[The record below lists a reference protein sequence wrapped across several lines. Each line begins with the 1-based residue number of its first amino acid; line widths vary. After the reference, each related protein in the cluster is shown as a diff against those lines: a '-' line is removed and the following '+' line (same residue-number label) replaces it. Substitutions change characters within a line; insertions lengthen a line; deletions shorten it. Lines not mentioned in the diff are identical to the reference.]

1 MKAAKRFL
9 SMLLTLCMLLSLLPS
24 TVFAANSNVP
34 FTDVK
39 ETDWFYDAVGYAY
52 ENGMMSG
59 TGNNQFSPNVTTT
72 RGMIVTILYRLE
84 GSPAVSTAF
93 FDDVAAGEYY
103 TNGVSWAAANG
114 IVSGYGNGQ
123 FGPNDPITREQM
135 AAILYRYAQHKEY
148 ETTVSGDVSSFTDG
162 ASVSSY
168 AVEPMNWA
176 VGTGLLSGV
185 GNNMLNPT
193 GNATRAEAATILTRY
208 CKGFEVQ
215 LPGEDT
221 SLGGEPTCTVTFA
234 YNYGNKGTYETA
246 EVNVGETVD
255 KPSNPSRSGYSFAGW
270 YTKAMGG
277 EKFDFEEAVAEDMTL
292 YAHWNII
299 SSGGSTLDPEPNPD
313 DMVHTVSFDTNCN
326 NVIASP
332 ESQTIRHGE
341 YAVVPSIAT
350 RNGYQFAGW
359 FLNKDETDWTNVFSF
374 GETPIVDDITLYA
387 IWVDIITDTDGDG
400 LSDELELYIKTN
412 VNITDTDGDGLT
424 DYQEVVIVGTDPL
437 LFDTDNDGI
446 SDFDADIDF
455 DGLTNGFEVSIGTN
469 PNNSDSDNDGL
480 TDSEELNIYAT
491 DPINPDTDSDGAL
504 DGWEIEHGFDPCVY
518 NDSFQVSIAAQI
530 PTETNPVTA
539 GVDAEL
545 NGSGASSL
553 TVKPIGASSNPLLS
567 ASIPGYLGSAY
578 DFEIDGDLYEAVL
591 NFSFDESI
599 GTIGPDFQPRIYYF
613 NEETGTLEE
622 LENQT
627 VAEGKI
633 SVPVSHF
640 STYILLNK
648 VEFDKVW
655 ESEIKPPVFNG
666 EEDGKDAS
674 LDIVFVIDYSAS
686 MDDNDPNQ
694 LFKELSKEFISKLR
708 KDQDQAAVVKFI
720 RRATLISALTSDKDA
735 LNSAINSISYDSGY
749 STDSGTDG
757 STGIRL
763 AIDQL
768 IGSESEYQY
777 IIFVT
782 DGEDN
787 QYTYSYDALIEE
799 AAANNIVIYT
809 IGMGSASESIL
820 KEIANGTD
828 GKYYHATTDDV
839 STDDILDLGDVFEE
853 IESETIDLTTDSN
866 NDGIPD
872 YFNDLICAGTLV
884 LSNGSDEFYGIDF
897 NYDAND
903 NPSDDWDG
911 DGLKNGEELIV
922 TYNEETGR
930 VYMTMVSDPM
940 MVHSDGD
947 AISDYD
953 EVKNGTDPL
962 KVQYDDYY
970 MEWLADNSHYY
981 YEDYVSM
988 YDDSTLYQLDSAF
1001 LAVVFGLWNVEEL
1014 YRDILADYF
1023 LDYVD
1028 TLEGES
1034 EKEERAIFVDIA
1046 DDFLGTLSD
1055 INGVISDVR
1064 YYKGFV
1070 KGVKN
1075 LISVANGY
1083 STSIEAISV
1092 EYVKMVQEVS
1102 TYYPDAGLVVT
1113 STHSMSST
1121 SVSVLTK
1128 NSPLKTGSISGVS
1141 IAFNVLGGA
1150 IDMAD
1155 TITTLA
1161 AVNANAKIF
1170 DENMDYLV
1178 ELRDNGSR
1186 QYMIDAAAK
1195 IINTLGEGY
1204 GTAMAEALA
1213 QDTGEL
1219 TANIL
1224 ITVASANPYVKA
1236 VKFLRDVIAH
1246 VTGIKESLKIE
1257 YQMLAYNC
1265 MSYSA
1270 KNLISKDS
1278 YYSNG
1283 YYYSFSDNLGRYLT
1297 HLAQVRI
1304 LGEKKYDSFYST
1316 GANKWF
1322 NDEDEIHEWILT
1334 SIDNI
1339 EYCAQVLDLKISD
1352 NLS

>member
-1 MKAAKRFL
+1 MKAVKRFL

-39 ETDWFYDAVGYAY
+39 ETDWFYDAVDYVY

-59 TGNNQFSPNVTTT
+59 TGNNQFSPNMTTT
-72 RGMIVTILYRLE
+72 RGMIVTILYQLE
-84 GSPAVSTAF
+84 GSPAVSAASF
-93 FDDVAAGEYY
+93 YDVAAGAYY
-103 TNGVSWAAANG
+103 ANGVSWAAANG
-114 IVSGYGNGQ
+114 IVSGYGNSL

-135 AAILYRYAQHKEY
+135 AAILYRYAQYKEY
-148 ETTVSGDVSSFTDG
+148 NTTVAGDVSSFVDG
-162 ASVSSY
+162 TSVSSY
-168 AVEPMNWA
+168 AVEPMGWA
-176 VGTGLLSGV
+176 IGAGLLSGV
-185 GNNMLNPT
+185 GNNMLDPA
-193 GNATRAEAATILTRY
+193 GNATRAQAATILMQFCNLNSTAPVETY
-208 CKGFEVQ
+208 
-215 LPGEDT
+215 
-221 SLGGEPTCTVTFA
+221 TVTFD
-234 YNYGNKGTYETA
+234 YNYGNKGTYK
-246 EVNVGETVD
+246 TVTVKAGD
-255 KPSNPSRSGYSFAGW
+255 AVDEPTNPTRGGYAFAGW
-270 YTKAMGG
+270 YTKAVDG
-277 EKFDFEEAVAEDMTL
+277 EKFDFDEAVAEDMTL
-292 YAHWNII
+292 YAHWNMI
-299 SSGGSTLDPEPNPD
+299 SSGGSTLNPEPNPD
-313 DMVHTVSFDTNCN
+313 DMVHTVTFDTNCN

-374 GETPIVDDITLYA
+374 GETPIIDDITLYA
-387 IWVDIITDTDGDG
+387 IWVDITTDTDGDG

-446 SDFDADIDF
+446 SDFDDDIDF

-469 PNNSDSDNDGL
+469 PNNSDSDSDGL

-504 DGWEIEHGFDPCVY
+504 DGWEIEHGFDPCIY

-578 DFEIDGDLYEAVL
+578 DFEIAGDLYEAVL

-622 LENQT
+622 LENQ
-627 VAEGKI
+627 VVSDGNVSA
-633 SVPVSHF
+633 PVSHF

-648 VEFDKVW
+648 VEFDQVW
-655 ESEIKPPVFNG
+655 NTEIKAPIVDSTGHSSAIDVVFAIDVSGSMGSYNRLSTAKTALNTFLNAL
-666 EEDGKDAS
+666 EEKD
-674 LDIVFVIDYSAS
+674 
-686 MDDNDPNQ
+686 
-694 LFKELSKEFISKLR
+694 R
-708 KDQDQAAVVKFI
+708 AALVKFSSY
-720 RRATLISALTSDKDA
+720 ATTLCDLTPDKDA
-735 LNSAINSISYDSGY
+735 VAGYISSLSATGQTAMYRGLESAINLLIDNEKAYGY
-749 STDSGTDG
+749 KMIIVLSDGRDEPST
-757 STGIRL
+757 
-763 AIDQL
+763 
-768 IGSESEYQY
+768 
-777 IIFVT
+777 
-782 DGEDN
+782 
-787 QYTYSYDALIEE
+787 TYERYYNSLVEMAKE
-799 AAANNIVIYT
+799 NNIVVYT
-809 IGMGSASESIL
+809 VGAGTSVDTSIL
-820 KEIANGTD
+820 SQIAQNTG
-828 GKYYHATTDDV
+828 GAYYAATVTSGIIDA
-839 STDDILDLGDVFEE
+839 FEE
-853 IESETIDLTTDSN
+853 IQADTVDLTTDSN

-884 LSNGSDEFYGIDF
+884 LSNGSKEFYGIDF

-947 AISDYD
+947 GISDYD

-970 MEWLADNSHYY
+970 MEWLTDNSHYY

-988 YDDSTLYQLDSAF
+988 YDDSTLYQVDSAF

-1028 TLEGES
+1028 TLEGEA

-1092 EYVKMVQEVS
+1092 EYVKIVQEVS

-1186 QYMIDAAAK
+1186 QYMRDAAAK

-1334 SIDNI
+1334 SIGNI
-1339 EYCAQVLDLKISD
+1339 ENCAQVLGLKISD